1 MSMIHVTN
9 GDTAAE
15 SLREA
20 LRLAGREERVVA
32 LKDDLAI
39 GPLKGIDDNPEARA
53 AFWQHVIDQHKMD
66 FIASLKEQD
75 ALLQG
80 LVRTDAQVVVWHGQS
95 ASDQLTLRR
104 VAYYL
109 RNAPQRLNETRLNEQ
124 DLPVTTAPDASQ
136 RRRGREDGATAVGMF
151 TAEELRAKLPAIA
164 PISVLRIG
172 RLALEWQEV
181 KLVNCETRRWRD
193 NTFLSGTY
201 ADIDEVILE
210 LVTNDW
216 QPARKIAGQTMAM
229 TFGFMVSDAIAFWRC
244 RELGA
249 AGRLKVRG
257 ELGDIAQ
264 ADLRRSSL

>member
-9 GDTAAE
+9 GDTAAD

-20 LRLAGREERVVA
+20 LSLAGRDERVVA

-39 GPLKGIDDNPEARA
+39 GPLRGIDDNPETRA
-53 AFWQHVIDQHKMD
+53 AFWQTVLDQHKID

-75 ALLQG
+75 ALLQS
-80 LVRTDAQVVVWHGQS
+80 LVRSELQVVVWHGQS

-109 RNAPQRLNETRLNEQ
+109 RNAPQRLNETRLNAE
-124 DLPVTTAPDASQ
+124 DLPLIAGADGKD
-136 RRRGREDGATAVGMF
+136 RRRGREDGTTAVGMF
-151 TAEELRAKLPAIA
+151 TPEELRAKVSTIA
-164 PISVLRIG
+164 PISVLRIS

-201 ADIDEVILE
+201 AEIDEAILD
-210 LVTNDW
+210 LVTEDW
-216 QPARKIAGQTMAM
+216 QPARKIAGQAMAQA
-229 TFGFMVSDAIAFWRC
+229 FGFMLSDSIAFWRC
-244 RELGA
+244 RELAA
-249 AGRLKVRG
+249 AGRLKLRG
-257 ELGDIAQ
+257 DLGQIAQ
-264 ADLRRSSL
+264 GDLRRSSL